1 MMAEKRDLLQGVCR
15 DFEQDLILY
24 LYQDCTATERRR
36 VESHLVSC
44 ASCRHFLEELQRFL
58 PATVKADEP
67 SPAFWRSYS
76 QEIQAKLTAAEVKRD
91 WWRAISD
98 LFRPWPV
105 PAISTALVLALALT
119 LTFTKGRWPFH
130 QTRPQEKE
138 FVEMASV
145 TDNLDFFN
153 SFDFLDSMDLLEAV
167 EGKELQNSET
177 SHQPL

>member
-1 MMAEKRDLLQGVCR
+1 MAEMHDPLRGACK

-24 LYQDCTATERRR
+24 YYQDCAGIERRR

-44 ASCRHFLEELQRFL
+44 ASCRRFLEELQSLL
-58 PATVKADEP
+58 PATVKTDEP
-67 SPAFWRSYS
+67 SPAFWQSYS
-76 QEIQAKLTAAEVKRD
+76 REIRARLVTANEKSR
-91 WWRAISD
+91 WWDAISFP
-98 LFRPWPV
+98 FRPWPV
-105 PAISTALVLALALT
+105 PAVATALVLAVALT

-130 QTRPQEKE
+130 QTPPQERE
-138 FVEMASV
+138 LVEMASV

-167 EGKELQNSET
+167 EGKEMQKSET